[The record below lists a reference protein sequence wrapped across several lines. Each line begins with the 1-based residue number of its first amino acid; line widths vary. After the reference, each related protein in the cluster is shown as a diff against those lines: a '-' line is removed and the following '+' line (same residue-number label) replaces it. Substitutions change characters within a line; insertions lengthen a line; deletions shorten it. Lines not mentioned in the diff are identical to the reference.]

1 MNDKQLEFKSIR
13 ELFSSDD
20 YVIPIYQRNYD
31 WGESELSS
39 MLLRRILMSL
49 NLCRPS
55 LLIGYLIYRNSL
67 AYPLLSSLVLS
78 SVSF

>member
-31 WGESELSS
+31 WGESE
-39 MLLRRILMSL
+39 ITQ
-49 NLCRPS
+49 
-55 LLIGYLIYRNSL
+55 LIQDIVDYIKKDNCIINKKNNY
-67 AYPLLSSLVLS
+67 
-78 SVSF
+78 